1 MFYAHRVKR
10 IATAKGMAFSILSL
24 LLVAMLVVVACGE
37 AATATP
43 EPDTT
48 TEEPQPTAA
57 PQPSGARHHHRPSTH
72 RRPPAHGHSGL
83 RAGGDCNGRADGT
96 GAGIDV
102 EAKG

>member
-48 TEEPQPTAA
+48 TEEPATATPEPDTTTA
-57 PQPSGARHHHRPSTH
+57 PLNPPPPPSPRPQRS
-72 RRPPAHGHSGL
+72 P
-83 RAGGDCNGRADGT
+83 GRW
-96 GAGIDV
+96 
-102 EAKG
+102 

>member
-48 TEEPQPTAA
+48 TEEPATAT
-57 PQPSGARHHHRPSTH
+57 PEPRHHHRPPTH
-72 RRPPAHGHSGL
+72 RHSLPSPRPQRSN